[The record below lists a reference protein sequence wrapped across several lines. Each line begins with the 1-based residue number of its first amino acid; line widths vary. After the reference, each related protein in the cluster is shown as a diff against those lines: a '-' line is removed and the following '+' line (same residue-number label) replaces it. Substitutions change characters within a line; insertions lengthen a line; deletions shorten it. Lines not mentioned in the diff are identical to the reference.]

1 MLVQVL
7 LGRWRGAKVAVK
19 ILKASVQAD
28 AAISAD
34 FEEEADML
42 CRLRHPNI
50 LDFYGACL
58 TADTV
63 RVAHC
68 RSMEGWVWRFLT
80 EDVCTDCVCA
90 LLDADDGHQSGA
102 KPVYSSLQVNVPH
115 AYLL

>member
-1 MLVQVL
+1 MPMQVL

-34 FEEEADML
+34 FEEEANML

-68 RSMEGWVWRFLT
+68 RSMEGLVWRSLVKRCALT
-80 EDVCTDCVCA
+80 LCA

-102 KPVYSSLQVNVPH
+102 KPIYLSLQVNVPN
-115 AYLL
+115 ACLL